1 MNHSPEVEAKILDTT
16 EAELLPKLQ
25 SLGFKPHFEGI
36 LKAQW
41 LINPYG
47 GERLRVRQENDIVM
61 VEQKMPAPGSNVNIK
76 SLQETGFEAR
86 GFEEIIETLLKVG
99 LEKVGF
105 PSIKRRVSYVLNI
118 HSDKQVRLD
127 FDTYSELMGKSIP
140 EFLEI
145 EATNP
150 ETVYL
155 TAKALGF
162 EESDCRNF

>member
-1 MNHSPEVEAKILDTT
+1 MNYLHEVETKILDTT

-25 SLGFKPHFEGI
+25 SLGFKPYFKGV

-41 LINPYG
+41 LVNPYG
-47 GERLRVRQENDIVM
+47 GEKLRIRQENDIVM

-105 PSIKRRVSYVLNI
+105 PSVKRRVSYI
-118 HSDKQVRLD
+118 LD
-127 FDTYSELMGKSIP
+127 YD
-140 EFLEI
+140 
-145 EATNP
+145 NP
-150 ETVYL
+150 TE
-155 TAKALGF
+155 
-162 EESDCRNF
+162 